1 MIGSLK
7 FGKRYKLT
15 AKKQIELEKEL
26 QKLETKGRQDIAEK
40 LDWLRQQPTTEED
53 NPFSDLLEDKNY
65 LEKRIS
71 ELKEILGNSEVVK
84 NAKNDIVDIGSKVTV
99 GFESFEETY
108 TLVSSIEADPLKRMI
123 SDESPVGKALMGTK
137 VGDSV
142 EVKVGPVIKVFR
154 IILVK

>member
-1 MIGSLK
+1 MIGSLR
-7 FGKRYKLT
+7 FGKKYKLT
-15 AKKQIELEKEL
+15 AKKQKEL
-26 QKLETKGRQDIAEK
+26 KKELKKLETKGRQDIAEK

-71 ELKEILGNSEVVK
+71 ELKEILGNSEVAK
-84 NAKNDIVDIGSKVTV
+84 NAKNNIVDIGSAVTV

-108 TLVSSIEADPLKRMI
+108 IVVSSIEADPLKGKI

-142 EVKVGPVIKVFR
+142 KVQVGPVVKEFR